1 MLMMLP
7 YPDYASP
14 SGWFHA
20 LVCSTIVVQSMK
32 RKDLERELKDAG
44 WWFLRHGG
52 NHDTWTNGHEI
63 EQIPRHRE
71 IGENLAKKIVRRAK
85 QSPEKGGQMILEA
98 KIEKD
103 GKFLSVDFAALDA
116 GTQGHDLKE
125 LLRMAKDLVKEFC
138 DRPAVI
144 SVSLSA
150 AKVVEVEVSPS
161 SAIIPAIL
169 RRQRE
174 KSGLSSREVTAR
186 LGEKS
191 PSSYSSYELG
201 KRVPSAEK
209 LDELLDAVSKH
220 DKLKIR
226 VG

>member
-1 MLMMLP
+1 
-7 YPDYASP
+7 
-14 SGWFHA
+14 
-20 LVCSTIVVQSMK
+20 
-32 RKDLERELKDAG
+32 
-44 WWFLRHGG
+44 
-52 NHDTWTNGHEI
+52 
-63 EQIPRHRE
+63 
-71 IGENLAKKIVRRAK
+71 
-85 QSPEKGGQMILEA
+85 MILEA

-103 GKFLSVDFAALDA
+103 GKFLSVDFAAIDA

-125 LLRMAKDLVKEFC
+125 LLEMAKDLVKGFC
-138 DRPAVI
+138 DRPAEI
-144 SVSLSA
+144 SVSQRT
-150 AKVVEVEVSPS
+150 AKIIEVEVSPS

-174 KSGLSSREVTAR
+174 KSGLSSREVTAL

-201 KRVPSAEK
+201 KRIPSAEK
-209 LDELLDAVSKH
+209 LEELLEAVSKQ